1 MAKKELPAE
10 QQYNYDPKK
19 AKALLAE
26 AGHPNGVTIPCF
38 TSQREDYAS
47 LMLMLQEQLRAA
59 GINLDLKIIDHA
71 TMHAENR
78 KDRNSVALYSSS
90 FPPVPTQ
97 PFLQLLSAAAEVKA
111 DGTGAE
117 NYSHYGV
124 AIPGIDALI
133 EKAQDEPDFNKRIAL
148 IQDIEKQVLRDL
160 PAAGDRH
167 PLLRHRTQSA
177 RRHGIPGQ
185 VRLRLLASEQSQARL
200 RPVEP
205 EGQAMLRVIGARLL
219 DAVPTVLLVLTLVF
233 IALRLLPGDP
243 ALVALGDY
251 ATPEQLALFREQM
264 GLNVPLWQ
272 QYFLFIWDMLS
283 LDFGQSLIDRRPVLQ
298 LLADNLP
305 YTIELTLVATGMGL
319 FIGVPLG
326 VIAAVNRN
334 RLPDAGVRVFSL
346 VGYAVPDF
354 YLGALLLIVF
364 ALNLGWFPINGGGTG
379 FIDRMYHVFLPA
391 VTLAMVKTAFLG
403 RLTRTSL
410 LEVLGKDYIRT
421 ARAKGAREN
430 RVIYRHGLRNA
441 LLPVA
446 TGLGLSVLATLS
458 GSVAIELVFNRPGIG
473 EVLISAIAKR
483 DYPVIQAGVVVFAF
497 FVVLVNLLVDLAYIV
512 VDPRIRV
519 K

>member
-1 MAKKELPAE
+1 
-10 QQYNYDPKK
+10 
-19 AKALLAE
+19 
-26 AGHPNGVTIPCF
+26 
-38 TSQREDYAS
+38 
-47 LMLMLQEQLRAA
+47 
-59 GINLDLKIIDHA
+59 
-71 TMHAENR
+71 
-78 KDRNSVALYSSS
+78 
-90 FPPVPTQ
+90 
-97 PFLQLLSAAAEVKA
+97 
-111 DGTGAE
+111 
-117 NYSHYGV
+117 
-124 AIPGIDALI
+124 
-133 EKAQDEPDFNKRIAL
+133 
-148 IQDIEKQVLRDL
+148 
-160 PAAGDRH
+160 
-167 PLLRHRTQSA
+167 
-177 RRHGIPGQ
+177 
-185 VRLRLLASEQSQARL
+185 
-200 RPVEP
+200 
-205 EGQAMLRVIGARLL
+205 MLRVIGARLL

-251 ATPEQLALFREQM
+251 ATPEQLALFRQQM
-264 GLNVPLWQ
+264 GLNAPLWQ
-272 QYFLFIWDMLS
+272 QYVVFIWDMLS
-283 LDFGQSLIDRRPVLQ
+283 LDFGRSLIDRRPVLQ
-298 LLADNLP
+298 LLAENLP

-326 VIAAVNRN
+326 VMAAVNRN
-334 RLPDAGVRVFSL
+334 RLPDTGVRVFSL

-379 FIDRMYHVFLPA
+379 FVDRLYHVFLPA
-391 VTLAMVKTAFLG
+391 LTLAMVKTAFLG

-441 LLPVA
+441 LLPVV

-497 FVVLVNLLVDLAYIV
+497 FVVLVNLLVDLAYII